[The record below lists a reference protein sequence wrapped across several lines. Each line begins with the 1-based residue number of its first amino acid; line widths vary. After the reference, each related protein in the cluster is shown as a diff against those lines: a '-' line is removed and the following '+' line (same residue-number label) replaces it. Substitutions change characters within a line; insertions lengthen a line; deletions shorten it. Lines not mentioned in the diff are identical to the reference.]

1 MGRRRRGLAVSIGTR
16 YRSRQAGSSVWE
28 VYGFLD
34 LEVGLRHVMLFK
46 VLNPTERKTLSE
58 FTLEQSGMF
67 YRLSEESGTE

>member
-1 MGRRRRGLAVSIGTR
+1 MVWLSPSAPR
-16 YRSRQAGSSVWE
+16 YRSRQAASSVRE

-34 LEVGLRHVMLFK
+34 LEVDLRHVMLFK

>member
-1 MGRRRRGLAVSIGTR
+1 MGRRRRGLSISIGTR

-34 LEVGLRHVMLFK
+34 LEVGQRHVMLFK

-67 YRLSEESGTE
+67 YRLSEESRAK